1 MIICM
6 GMMVSISLVRRIY
19 TRVGGYFLSL
29 LTSLVNLD
37 TKGDQM
43 SM

>member
-1 MIICM
+1 MIMCI
-6 GMMVSISLVRRIY
+6 GMMVSMSLVRRIY
-19 TRVGGYFLSL
+19 THEEALFLSV
-29 LTSLVNLD
+29 LTSFVSLD